1 MQPQS
6 QVLVEL
12 EDGVVTGLVLRAG
25 KDGSRFMV
33 TYEKQGRIET
43 AWVPAE
49 LVRLLDLGEVP

>member
-1 MQPQS
+1 MQPQT

-12 EDGVVTGLVLRAG
+12 EDGAVTGLVLRAG

-33 TYEKQGRIET
+33 TYEKHGRIET

-49 LVRLLDLGEVP
+49 RVRVAD

>member
-12 EDGVVTGLVLRAG
+12 EDGAVTGLVLRAG

-33 TYEKQGRIET
+33 TYERNGRIET
-43 AWVPAE
+43 AWVSADSVRPA
-49 LVRLLDLGEVP
+49 D